1 MAGTVIKA
9 IGTNTAWVLVRR
21 IAVMVVVFTGG
32 TVVMAAGS
40 IGASGVS
47 ESHRAAQEQRQER
60 CKQSFQGVAP
70 PLQGQYN
77 TARGRVQE
85 IGQSRLGIGSEH
97 QEGSDAYMAKRERP
111 PITVKAYVM
120 VNGVETDVDT
130 LDDERRRQLATAINT
145 TVLNTFFAGKARF
158 YPAEEPENT

>member
-47 ESHRAAQEQRQER
+47 ESHRAA
-60 CKQSFQGVAP
+60 
-70 PLQGQYN
+70 
-77 TARGRVQE
+77 
-85 IGQSRLGIGSEH
+85 H
-97 QEGSDAYMAKRERP
+97 
-111 PITVKAYVM
+111 
-120 VNGVETDVDT
+120 
-130 LDDERRRQLATAINT
+130 
-145 TVLNTFFAGKARF
+145 
-158 YPAEEPENT
+158 

>member
-9 IGTNTAWVLVRR
+9 IGKNTAWVLVRR

-70 PLQGQYN
+70 PLQGQYS

-85 IGQSRLGIGSEH
+85 IGQSCLGIG
-97 QEGSDAYMAKRERP
+97 K
-111 PITVKAYVM
+111 V
-120 VNGVETDVDT
+120 
-130 LDDERRRQLATAINT
+130 
-145 TVLNTFFAGKARF
+145 
-158 YPAEEPENT
+158 